1 MPPSAES
8 GKQEGFEPVSPS
20 PSALSPISTRRRA
33 DGLGAPRHNNAA
45 QESRSRSDLTKF
57 LGFRSPNAMAIL
69 PATAG
74 GDRPVCHDGLGGLK
88 GLASHRSTCGDRR
101 GSSCFTGCTRTRT
114 RILVNCSSLLLQRRS
129 SRSITCCGRQI
140 SFIAGLLKLPRLWK
154 WSGGDLACPLGDG
167 GDRHRVRKEPPGPRQ
182 WSRAP

>member
-57 LGFRSPNAMAIL
+57 WDSARRMPWPYYLRQQAVIDLFVTTGWA
-69 PATAG
+69 
-74 GDRPVCHDGLGGLK
+74 
-88 GLASHRSTCGDRR
+88 ASKD
-101 GSSCFTGCTRTRT
+101 
-114 RILVNCSSLLLQRRS
+114 
-129 SRSITCCGRQI
+129 
-140 SFIAGLLKLPRLWK
+140 
-154 WSGGDLACPLGDG
+154 
-167 GDRHRVRKEPPGPRQ
+167 
-182 WSRAP
+182 